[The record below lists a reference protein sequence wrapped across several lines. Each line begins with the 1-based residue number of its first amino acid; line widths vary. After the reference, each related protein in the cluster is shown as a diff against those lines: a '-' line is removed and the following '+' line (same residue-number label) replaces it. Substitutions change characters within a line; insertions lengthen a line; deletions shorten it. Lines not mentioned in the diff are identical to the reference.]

1 VTDAEALQLIKNMAR
16 LSQAIDT
23 YPTRAPL
30 LACLADLPDEAWA
43 WLVSAVAN
51 GIWPEG
57 FQGADAIA
65 EARNRAEA
73 YLDSDRT
80 VF

>member
-1 VTDAEALQLIKNMAR
+1 MAR
-16 LSQAIDT
+16 LGQAVGT
-23 YPTRAPL
+23 FPARAPL

-51 GIWPEG
+51 GIWPER
-57 FQGADAIA
+57 FQEEDAIA
-65 EARNRAEA
+65 EARACAEA